1 MSVLLVT
8 LSAPLQSWGSSSRFV
23 RRSTES
29 APTKSGVLGLL
40 AAAQGR
46 RRTDPLEDLAALRF
60 GVRVDQPGRLV
71 RDFQTEQRSN
81 GTSLPLSYRFYLADA
96 VFLAAMQGDAALLEG
111 LAEALRHPAFP
122 LYLGR
127 RSCPPAGPVFPQL
140 FDGDLMEVLHQHPW
154 AASAWYRRTREVR
167 GLAEVR
173 LETVVDCEPSDAG
186 AVSVHDHPIS
196 FDPELR
202 QYGWRSVSYG
212 AVAVPGPAASTVGRG
227 RRSARSGQGD
237 STSSGTGHDPMA
249 VFS

>member
-1 MSVLLVT
+1 MSVLLLT

-23 RRSTES
+23 RRGTES
-29 APTKSGVLGLL
+29 APTKSGIVGLL

-46 RRTDPLEDLAALRF
+46 RRTEPLEDLAALRF
-60 GVRVDQPGRLV
+60 GVRIDQPGRLV

-96 VFLAAMQGDAALLEG
+96 VFLAAVQGDAALLEG
-111 LAEALRHPAFP
+111 LAEALRRPAFP

-140 FDGDLMEVLHQHPW
+140 FDGDLVQVLRGRPW
-154 AASAWYRRTREVR
+154 AAAAWYRRTREVR

-173 LETVVDCEPSDAG
+173 LETVVDCEPSTAG
-186 AVSVHDHPIS
+186 AVTVHDHPIS

-202 QYGWRSVSYG
+202 QYGWRSVCYD
-212 AVAVPGPAASTVGRG
+212 AVTVPGPAASTVASGGRG
-227 RRSARSGQGD
+227 GNGRG
-237 STSSGTGHDPMA
+237 GTGHDPMA
-249 VFS
+249 VLS